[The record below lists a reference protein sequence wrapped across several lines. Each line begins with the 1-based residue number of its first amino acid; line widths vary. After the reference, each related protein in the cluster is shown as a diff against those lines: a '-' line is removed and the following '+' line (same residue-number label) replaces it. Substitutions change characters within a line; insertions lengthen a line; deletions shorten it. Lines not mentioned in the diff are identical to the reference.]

1 MCTRPKINIK
11 KIHYTTQTLK
21 HTTQLK
27 NEIWYLLQCSNAK
40 EKKKRKHDVMIQH
53 KRKKMRKKEDEE
65 ETRGKNN

>member
-1 MCTRPKINIK
+1 MCTHPKINTK

-27 NEIWYLLQCSNAK
+27 NEIWYLLQRSNAK
-40 EKKKRKHDVMIQH
+40 EEKKGKHDVMIQH
-53 KRKKMRKKEDEE
+53 KRKNVKKIEDEE